1 MAFLTDTDYNV
12 QIRTE
17 VTAIIAAQP
26 GAKALAEQMAEAEMI
41 SYLKPRGYDVVA
53 IFAAIGA
60 NRNPLIIMYLI
71 DMVLYHLHAN
81 VATRA
86 MPKVREDRYNAAIA
100 WLDKVSKGMLEP
112 DLPALETPED
122 STPTLQVGSNTKYFK
137 RW

>member
-1 MAFLTDTDYNV
+1 MPFLTPADYNV

-17 VTAIIAAQP
+17 VTAIIAAQT
-26 GAKALAEQMAEAEMI
+26 GAQALAEQMAEAEMI
-41 SYLKPRGYDVVA
+41 SYLKPRGYNVAA
-53 IFAAIGA
+53 IFAATGVT
-60 NRNPLIIMYLI
+60 RNPLIIMYLI
-71 DMVLYHLHAN
+71 DMILYHLHAN

-112 DLPALETPED
+112 DLPIISTED
-122 STPTLQVGSNTKYFK
+122 SSPTLQVGSNTKYFK